1 MHGLTNDYKKNIEL
15 LKDIGP
21 GDPLFDLIYDDR
33 ESAGCENPM
42 DAADDVIKQLVCDC
56 NLNSNPNVQLTS
68 CFVRVVGF

>member
-1 MHGLTNDYKKNIEL
+1 MHGLTNDYKKNIDL

-42 DAADDVIKQLVCDC
+42 KAADEVIQQLVC
-56 NLNSNPNVQLTS
+56 NVTSKLMTCHPLTL
-68 CFVRVVGF
+68 FVSRAVGL